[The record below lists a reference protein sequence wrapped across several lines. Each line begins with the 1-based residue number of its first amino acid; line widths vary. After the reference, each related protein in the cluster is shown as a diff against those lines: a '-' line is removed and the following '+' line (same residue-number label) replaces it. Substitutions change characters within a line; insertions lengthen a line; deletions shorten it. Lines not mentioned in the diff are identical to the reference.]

1 MKMQIL
7 KEMLKQAW
15 YWVLAYFT
23 QFILP
28 TLKESLGK
36 TKEYFINLLWDSL
49 KDQIIADAKS
59 AVEFVNKYFNS
70 LEYQEKEK
78 DVLDTLF
85 KNINLPLL
93 LRPFKPLIRKML
105 KDKVHEVVK
114 KYLDKL
120 SAKL

>member
-28 TLKESLGK
+28 TLKESLSK

-78 DVLDTLF
+78 DVLNTLF

-114 KYLDKL
+114 KYLNKL

>member
-28 TLKESLGK
+28 TLKESLSK

-114 KYLDKL
+114 KYLNKL